1 MVCLISGEDE
11 TAGQWLKAQWP
22 QPFTRLE
29 ADRPL
34 CQWFGHPL
42 TAEIFRLT
50 CLILGFRGRG
60 IFFPKELSGCAI
72 LSPTDAVPAASKGL
86 SARNL
91 VRRIW
96 TASQHRD
103 ANRME
108 TVTTDE
114 QMVEQAL
121 SGDPEAFGEIVRR
134 WERRIFALS
143 FGMLGREEDARDA
156 TQETFLAAFRN
167 LRGFRGEA
175 KVSSWLH
182 RIAVNQCITR
192 QRRAK
197 VRSETALE
205 DEAEK
210 NAAVFALPA
219 EVSPARTAEHR
230 EISFAVRKAV
240 STLPPDLRQ
249 VVVMKEF
256 EELTFQEISEVLE
269 VPLSTVKSRLYTAL
283 RQLQMRLHK
292 FGQPKA

>member
-1 MVCLISGEDE
+1 
-11 TAGQWLKAQWP
+11 
-22 QPFTRLE
+22 
-29 ADRPL
+29 
-34 CQWFGHPL
+34 
-42 TAEIFRLT
+42 
-50 CLILGFRGRG
+50 
-60 IFFPKELSGCAI
+60 
-72 LSPTDAVPAASKGL
+72 
-86 SARNL
+86 
-91 VRRIW
+91 
-96 TASQHRD
+96 
-103 ANRME
+103 ME

-114 QMVEQAL
+114 QMVERAL
-121 SGDPEAFGEIVRR
+121 TGDPEAFGEIVRR
-134 WERRIFALS
+134 WERRIFALA

-219 EVSPARTAEHR
+219 DVSPARAAEHR
-230 EISFAVRKAV
+230 ETSVAVRKAV
-240 STLPPDLRQ
+240 SALPPDLRQ
-249 VVVMKEF
+249 IVVMKEF
-256 EELTFQEISEVLE
+256 EELTFQEISDVLG

-283 RQLQMRLHK
+283 RQLQMRLQK
-292 FGQPKA
+292 FGGVGSRV